1 MRLGL
6 FTRVKGL
13 CKFVAGVVVYLSA
26 PVLAIFGGVYYFQ
39 GKAGQE
45 DVQNRFAQSEEGVV
59 AVQTRDEEIAKLD
72 EQKKQGLIAPEA
84 YDQMVSYY
92 NSDEFMQYQL
102 SQSSFASEYEVVTQR
117 METGVDA
124 GILPACGT
132 AVLSSFIL
140 MASSNKVKAYHY
152 RSGNTTYKDYSFS
165 ILDTQVM
172 EMAVN
177 GVYEFVMGKKYGQD
191 AKDESKEKIEERDL
205 GRGK

>member
-1 MRLGL
+1 MKLRL
-6 FTRVKGL
+6 FTRAKGL
-13 CKFVAGVVVYLSA
+13 CKFVAGVLVYLSA
-26 PVLAIFGGVYYFQ
+26 PALAIFGGVYYFQ
-39 GKAGQE
+39 GKAVQE
-45 DVQNRFAQSEEGVV
+45 DVQKRFAQSEEGVV

-72 EQKKQGLIAPEA
+72 EQKAQGLIAPEA

-92 NSDEFMQYQL
+92 NSNDFLQYQL
-102 SQSSFASEYEVVTQR
+102 SQSSFASEYEVATQR
-117 METGVDA
+117 IELGVNG

-132 AVLSSFIL
+132 AVLTSFIL

-177 GVYEFVMGKKYGQD
+177 GAYEFVMGKKYV
-191 AKDESKEKIEERDL
+191 ESEKKEKEQATRKDVE
-205 GRGK
+205 KTK

>member
-1 MRLGL
+1 MKLRL
-6 FTRVKGL
+6 FTRAKGL
-13 CKFVAGVVVYLSA
+13 CKFVAGVLVYLSA
-26 PVLAIFGGVYYFQ
+26 PALAIFGGVYYFQ
-39 GKAGQE
+39 GKVVQE
-45 DVQNRFAQSEEGVV
+45 DVQKRFAQSEEGVV

-72 EQKKQGLIAPEA
+72 EQKAQGLIAPEA

-92 NSDEFMQYQL
+92 NSNDFLQYQL
-102 SQSSFASEYEVVTQR
+102 SQSSFASEYEVATQR
-117 METGVDA
+117 IELGVNG

-132 AVLSSFIL
+132 AVLTSFIL

-177 GVYEFVMGKKYGQD
+177 GAYEFVMGKKYV
-191 AKDESKEKIEERDL
+191 ESEKKEKEQATRKDVE
-205 GRGK
+205 KTK